1 MGLIRTRSLIDLCTH
16 AARQP
21 GENQTWR
28 GRENIHLRF
37 VQLSHARKHY
47 PPCVRVRRRASMC
60 VRDRTIRKCFKS
72 ARKSFEGRKKANK
85 CNLHSNLF
93 TKQPYKPSNDK
104 INDGVRP
111 LVKHSLDSDS
121 SD

>member
-1 MGLIRTRSLIDLCTH
+1 MGLIRTRGLIDLRTH

-47 PPCVRVRRRASMC
+47 PLCACVC
-60 VRDRTIRKCFKS
+60 VGKHVCVCVCVIAGCVS
-72 ARKSFEGRKKANK
+72 ALN
-85 CNLHSNLF
+85 
-93 TKQPYKPSNDK
+93 QPEK
-104 INDGVRP
+104 
-111 LVKHSLDSDS
+111 L
-121 SD
+121 